1 MGQLTGQSYVGMSR
15 ALQSLYNSD
24 LEVKG
29 RWEISSSRKIQHKLR
44 DVCFKH
50 AHAHQANLEAKQEDI
65 YSLGDTL
72 LHIDMRTAE
81 CHLITLVRQ
90 SPLATIWQCMA
101 TECAD
106 QIPHTTRSIGF
117 IYHAEHRTRD
127 GVPQES
133 LPIWW
138 VPADGTNSLRQAFTL
153 IDGRR
158 TWWVSNNGTS
168 LLKALPFKLV

>member
-15 ALQSLYNSD
+15 ALQFLYNSD
-24 LEVKG
+24 LGVKG
-29 RWEISSSRKIQHKLR
+29 RWEISSLRKIQHKLR
-44 DVCFKH
+44 GVCFKH
-50 AHAHQANLEAKQEDI
+50 ARAHQANLQAKQEDI

-72 LHIDMRTAE
+72 LHINMRTAE
-81 CHLITLVRQ
+81 CRLITLVRQ
-90 SPLATIWQCMA
+90 SPRATIWQCMA

-106 QIPHTTRSIGF
+106 QIPHTTRSISF

-127 GVPQES
+127 HVPQEE

-138 VPADGTNSLRQAFTL
+138 VPTGSTNSVKQTFTL
-153 IDGRR
+153 IDGRK
-158 TWWVSNNGTS
+158 TWWVSNSGTS

>member
-24 LEVKG
+24 IGVKG
-29 RWEISSSRKIQHKLR
+29 RWEISSLRKIQHKLR
-44 DVCFKH
+44 DICFKH
-50 AHAHQANLEAKQEDI
+50 AHTHQANLRARQEDI
-65 YSLGDTL
+65 YSVGDTL
-72 LHIDMRTAE
+72 LHIDMTTTE
-81 CHLITLVRQ
+81 CRLLTLIRQ
-90 SPLATIWQCMA
+90 SPRATTWQCMA

-106 QIPHTTRSIGF
+106 QIPHTTTSVGF
-117 IYHAEHRTRD
+117 IYHAEHRTRE

-133 LPIWW
+133 LQIWW
-138 VPADGTNSLRQAFTL
+138 APADGSRSSRQDFTL

-158 TWWVSNNGTS
+158 TWWVSSNGKC